1 MEEMK
6 KLLFVCSGNTCR
18 SPLAKVLA
26 ERIFQEEG
34 LEGWEIDSAGTAALH
49 GMSASRQAM
58 SAASALELDLSA
70 HQSKPLT
77 QEAVSRAD
85 LILVMTAAHKKVV
98 LSLVPQAA
106 GKVYTVAEL
115 AGAAGDIADPFG
127 GSVALY
133 LEVARE
139 LQTHLKTIAKLLKA
153 NGLPRRES
161 APGKEAAG
169 RGEVKDENSTGQ

>member
-1 MEEMK
+1 VEQTK

-26 ERIFQEEG
+26 ESIFQAEG
-34 LEGWEIDSAGTAALH
+34 LDGWEIDSAGTAALH

-58 SAASALELDLSA
+58 SAASALDLDLSA

-77 QEAVSRAD
+77 PEAVERAD
-85 LILVMTAAHKKVV
+85 LVLVMTGAHKKAV

-115 AGAAGDIADPFG
+115 AGAEGDIADPFG

-169 RGEVKDENSTGQ
+169 RREVKDENSTGQ

>member
-1 MEEMK
+1 
-6 KLLFVCSGNTCR
+6 
-18 SPLAKVLA
+18 
-26 ERIFQEEG
+26 
-34 LEGWEIDSAGTAALH
+34 
-49 GMSASRQAM
+49 
-58 SAASALELDLSA
+58 LSA

-77 QEAVSRAD
+77 PEAVERAD
-85 LILVMTAAHKKVV
+85 LVLVMTGAHKKAV

-115 AGAAGDIADPFG
+115 AGAEGDIADPFG

-169 RGEVKDENSTGQ
+169 RREVKDENSTGQ